1 MIILIIKSQDDGN
14 LDSLK
19 PDKMSIMAFKSLE
32 VQGFI
37 ILKRFLPQ
45 PLSII
50 VTLRKI

>member
-1 MIILIIKSQDDGN
+1 MIIKSQDDGN

-37 ILKRFLPQ
+37 ILKHFLPE